1 MQRQRYAFAAT
12 FSAGLMMPI
21 GYEFGFRK
29 KLDVVATGPADWETP
44 AFDLSGF
51 IKRVNRLKAELPLL
65 QGEGDLRAISLKP
78 GGGSTEILILE
89 RRTERAPGQV
99 AWVLVNRSRD
109 RPAPVNHVPL
119 TGAGAGADYM
129 WHRMCRDENPP
140 ETRPA
145 GETVVLDPA
154 EVVLVAGPTAK

>member
-1 MQRQRYAFAAT
+1 QRYAFAAT

-51 IKRVNRLKAELPLL
+51 IKRVNGLKAELPLL
-65 QGEGDLRAISLKP
+65 QGEGDFRP
-78 GGGSTEILILE
+78 VRNGPYVLILE

-109 RPAPVNHVPL
+109 RPAPVKLDTL
-119 TGAGAGADYM
+119 TGADQGLV
-129 WHRMCRDENPP
+129 WHRLCRDENGP

-154 EVVLVAGPTAK
+154 EVVLVAGPPPKSGRGGREHP